1 MEKIESFKVD
11 HTKLNPGMYISRIDG
26 DITTYDMRIKK
37 PNTAPLL
44 SNCEMHSFEHMFA
57 TMIRNSEISE
67 NIIYFGP
74 MGCQTGFYLLVRNA
88 VNETVI
94 SQTKQA
100 LNDILAYKG
109 EVFGK
114 SETECGNY
122 ISLDLE
128 SAKRVACAYKEILVE
143 LSVYD

>member
-11 HTKLNPGMYISRIDG
+11 HTKLNPGMYISRVDG
-26 DITTYDMRIKK
+26 DITTYDMRVKK
-37 PNTAPLL
+37 PNTVPLL
-44 SNCEMHSFEHMFA
+44 TNCEMHSFEHMFA
-57 TMIRNSEISE
+57 TVIRNSGISE
-67 NIIYFGP
+67 DVIYFGP

-94 SQTKQA
+94 LETKKA
-100 LNDILAYKG
+100 LNDILAYEG

-114 SETECGNY
+114 SEIECGNY

-128 SAKRVACAYKEILVE
+128 SAKRVAYEYQEILAE
-143 LSVYD
+143 IGVYQ